1 MYSYIDGENVTVFLF
16 QSIVAFALPTKNHY
30 NSEPSKHTA
39 QLQYLIWFLSIFNP
53 SCWMN
58 INNAQAFELR
68 AMFYCCPTC
77 FFFFLSFCILANG
90 TDDQSIAHFA
100 IRRLAH
106 IEVPQYGILSHNQVC
121 IRATQDF
128 STSKNFF
135 LHFSAERNFLL
146 FCPVRLNKLF
156 FLAAI
161 NVIQLRFQLFWLM
174 FFFFWNSINHSIF
187 FSEYK
192 RFNC

>member
-1 MYSYIDGENVTVFLF
+1 MYSYIEGENVTVFLF

-146 FCPVRLNKLF
+146 FQAEQTFFFGCNQCNSIEISVILINVFF
-156 FLAAI
+156 FLKFDKPL
-161 NVIQLRFQLFWLM
+161 N
-174 FFFFWNSINHSIF
+174 FFF
-187 FSEYK
+187 
-192 RFNC
+192 RV